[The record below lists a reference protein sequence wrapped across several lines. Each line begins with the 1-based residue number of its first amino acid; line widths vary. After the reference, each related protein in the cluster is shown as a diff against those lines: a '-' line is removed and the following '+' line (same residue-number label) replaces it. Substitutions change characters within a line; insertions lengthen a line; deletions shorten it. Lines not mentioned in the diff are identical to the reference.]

1 MIVASMKTGRKQ
13 NDNPRKSRV
22 NRTATKSS
30 PAVGAGSGEGLGAV
44 ENEIYERIHEAML
57 DHRLEPGTK
66 LKEVALAELFAVN
79 RSVIRKVLVRLAHSK
94 LVVLR
99 PNRGAVVASPSVQ
112 EGRHLFAARRAIEG
126 AIVDTLV
133 GRITKEQIRELRAL
147 VRQEQEAYRAG
158 EMSAGLK
165 MSIQFH
171 RAVADMAGNSVLAEF
186 LEQLVARTPLIVLAY
201 KGTSFNRSCSNDE
214 HSRILDAL
222 AAGDADRAVAGMKSH
237 LESLENQLNLHEEEE
252 HPTDLAEIFGVRR

>member
-1 MIVASMKTGRKQ
+1 VKTTRGKKDTLPKRHVRAPAAKS
-13 NDNPRKSRV
+13 PR
-22 NRTATKSS
+22 AGG
-30 PAVGAGSGEGLGAV
+30 ADIGAGLGVA

-79 RSVIRKVLVRLAHSK
+79 RSVIRRVLVRLAHSK

-99 PNRGAVVASPSVQ
+99 PNRGAVVASPTVQ
-112 EGRHLFAARRAIEG
+112 ESRHLYAARRAIEG

-133 GRITKEQIRELRAL
+133 SRITKEQIRELRAL
-147 VRQEQEAYRAG
+147 VKREQEAYRAG
-158 EMSAGLK
+158 EMNAGLK
-165 MSIQFH
+165 LSLQFH
-171 RAVADMAGNSVLAEF
+171 RAIADMAGNTVLAEF

-214 HSRILDAL
+214 HSRILDAI
-222 AAGDADRAVAGMKSH
+222 AAGDADQAVAVMKSH
-237 LESLENQLNLHEEEE
+237 LQSLESQLDLHEEEE
-252 HPTDLAEIFGVRR
+252 QPTDLAEIFGVRR